1 MYYNSSLPVYIQIK
15 NDIINKIRLGIWKE
29 NEKIP
34 SEVMLMREYGA
45 GRGTVR
51 DAIRLIIDEGYLYIR
66 KGIGTFV
73 AQQEVGISIE
83 PFVSLTYFIK
93 MRGLELTTKIL
104 EEKEIIVDDIVSKQ
118 TGIKENTKC
127 LYVKRLRML
136 DNKPIG
142 LEVFNFSH
150 DEEAYFKD
158 FDFTKGISHYL
169 FEELKVSV
177 TKMTMDLEI
186 VKASGE
192 EKELLQLED
201 DSKMI
206 ISNRVVNVNA
216 QKEILYHLKFY
227 CGEQLSKIG
236 MDNFV

>member
-34 SEVMLMREYGA
+34 SEVMLMKEYGA

-51 DAIRLIIDEGYLYIR
+51 DAIRLIIDEGYLYIK

-93 MRGLELTTKIL
+93 MRGLELTTKVL
-104 EEKEIIVDDIVSKQ
+104 EEKEIIVDSIISKQ

-127 LYVKRLRML
+127 LYVKRLRIL

-142 LEVFNFSH
+142 LEVFHFSH
-150 DEEAYFKD
+150 DEEEYFRD

-177 TKMTMDLEI
+177 TKMTMDLEVI
-186 VKASGE
+186 KATGE
-192 EKELLQLED
+192 EKELLQLQD

-206 ISNRVVNVNA
+206 ISNRVVNVNS

-236 MDNFV
+236 MDSFV